1 MQNQQPS
8 EIKRQD
14 GSLEIRWED
23 NRTSLLSAKI
33 LRENCPC
40 ASCRQERGELNHDKP
55 ISVGK
60 KNMLSIVDASI
71 DQQITIK
78 QISPVGNY
86 AITITW
92 ADGHSTGIYNFDH
105 LRELAKK

>member
-1 MQNQQPS
+1 MQNQHPS

-14 GSLEIRWED
+14 RSIEILWND
-23 NRTSLLSAKI
+23 NKTSLLSGKT

-40 ASCRQERGELNHDKP
+40 ATCRQERGELNHDKP

-60 KNMLSIVDASI
+60 KSMLSIVEASI

-78 QISPVGNY
+78 QISLVGNY
-86 AITITW
+86 AISITW
-92 ADGHSTGIYNFDH
+92 ADGHSTGIYKFDQ
-105 LRELAKK
+105 LRSLAKE